1 MAKKKRKIRW
11 GIIIPVILLLL
22 GVGGFFGFKAYQA
35 YQEEQARIEAEKK
48 REILYVAS
56 ADKTEEAQLRSSV
69 EQVTEEAEETEEA
82 EPTVTLPRG
91 TKVQVRVLPLVIKE
105 NESDEEGKEYR
116 IVYIDDVEYLMTDEQ
131 LCHDLKDCVKE
142 TSAYVSL
149 PTVLYKDAS
158 GPAIA
163 GLTEKN
169 TEVEITGF
177 ANLLPDGSVDRYQV
191 NAEGNAGYIR
201 SEYLVSSADQVV
213 DTVPEVHRDR
223 DDVYGGGDAGSLE
236 YPVLDKGNFPDNP
249 MPAEVRTLYLNKAC
263 IDSIDDYIEIAES
276 SGINAFIIDIKE
288 SDGPAYQSPVIQQ
301 YSPSS
306 YSAAFN
312 SFDAYKAAV
321 QKCKDKGIYVIG
333 RIVTFK
339 DDLYAEDHPEYCL
352 VDRGSGSPYMLASAY
367 WPSPYQRTVWEYN
380 IRLAIEAAEEMGFNE
395 INFDYIRFPDMIDL
409 EIDNIDFRNDY
420 DETMAQAINRY
431 MFYARD
437 ELHERGVY
445 FSCDVFGETSNDY
458 VTAYG
463 QYWPMMSNIADVMCA
478 MPYPDHFD
486 IHDYGIAQAVWEVP
500 YDLLYYWGSYVVDR
514 QDETPS
520 PAKVRT
526 WLQGF
531 DTTYKEPEVM
541 YGVDKIIEQIEGLYA
556 NGLDDGYMVW
566 NAPSELYRYWAYVD
580 AFEPRT
586 GD

>member
-1 MAKKKRKIRW
+1 
-11 GIIIPVILLLL
+11 
-22 GVGGFFGFKAYQA
+22 
-35 YQEEQARIEAEKK
+35 
-48 REILYVAS
+48 
-56 ADKTEEAQLRSSV
+56 
-69 EQVTEEAEETEEA
+69 
-82 EPTVTLPRG
+82 
-91 TKVQVRVLPLVIKE
+91 
-105 NESDEEGKEYR
+105 
-116 IVYIDDVEYLMTDEQ
+116 
-131 LCHDLKDCVKE
+131 
-142 TSAYVSL
+142 
-149 PTVLYKDAS
+149 
-158 GPAIA
+158 
-163 GLTEKN
+163 
-169 TEVEITGF
+169 
-177 ANLLPDGSVDRYQV
+177 
-191 NAEGNAGYIR
+191 
-201 SEYLVSSADQVV
+201 
-213 DTVPEVHRDR
+213 
-223 DDVYGGGDAGSLE
+223 
-236 YPVLDKGNFPDNP
+236 
-249 MPAEVRTLYLNKAC
+249 
-263 IDSIDDYIEIAES
+263 
-276 SGINAFIIDIKE
+276 
-288 SDGPAYQSPVIQQ
+288 
-301 YSPSS
+301 
-306 YSAAFN
+306 
-312 SFDAYKAAV
+312 
-321 QKCKDKGIYVIG
+321 
-333 RIVTFK
+333 
-339 DDLYAEDHPEYCL
+339 
-352 VDRGSGSPYMLASAY
+352 
-367 WPSPYQRTVWEYN
+367 
-380 IRLAIEAAEEMGFNE
+380 MGFNE